1 MVADRF
7 PEHTLAQCAFKVF
20 AVQTAQRNLL
30 RRVQARFQPAVCGN
44 ADAVAVGHRSVTIGS
59 LAIMLIL
66 SAWSFKFI
74 PKVFVPALEKQ
85 YFTCLL
91 YTSRCV

>member
-7 PEHTLAQCAFKVF
+7 PKHTLAQCAFKVF

-44 ADAVAVGHRSVTIGS
+44 ADAVAVGAEKRWLIGR
-59 LAIMLIL
+59 IRPI
-66 SAWSFKFI
+66 FPFQPGI
-74 PKVFVPALEKQ
+74 
-85 YFTCLL
+85 
-91 YTSRCV
+91 